1 MGPWT
6 VLIVDDVDGHRIAD
20 LLLDWGIEVLHCG
33 TIHEAREVLSAQ
45 PVSQVF
51 CKASLPDGSYR
62 DLVRIAKAVQPQ
74 SRVVV
79 LIPRNSGQRT
89 FQEVIESG
97 AFDSIPAP
105 PSRPDV
111 QWEVLHAMRQG
122 SEHAA

>member
-1 MGPWT
+1 MAPWT
-6 VLIVDDVDGHRIAD
+6 VLIVDDIDSDSIAD
-20 LLLDWGIEVLHCG
+20 SLLDWGIEVVHCA
-33 TIHEAREVLSAQ
+33 TIHEARQVLSAQ

-62 DLVRIAKAVQPQ
+62 ELVRMVKAAQPR

-79 LIPRNSGQRT
+79 LIPRNSGQHT

>member
-1 MGPWT
+1 MAPWT
-6 VLIVDDVDGHRIAD
+6 VLIVDDIDCDSIAD
-20 LLLDWGIEVLHCG
+20 SLLDWGIEVVHCA
-33 TIHEAREVLSAQ
+33 TIHEARQVLSAQ

-62 DLVRIAKAVQPQ
+62 ELVRIVKAAQPR

-79 LIPRNSGQRT
+79 LIPRNSGQHT

>member
-1 MGPWT
+1 MAPWT
-6 VLIVDDVDGHRIAD
+6 VLIVDDVDGDSIAD
-20 LLLDWGIEVLHCG
+20 SLLDWGIEVMHCG
-33 TIHEAREVLSAQ
+33 TIHEARQVLLAR

-62 DLVRIAKAVQPQ
+62 ELVRIARAIQPQ

-105 PSRPDV
+105 PTRPDV

>member
-33 TIHEAREVLSAQ
+33 TIHEARQVLSAQ

-51 CKASLPDGSYR
+51 CKASLPDGTYR
-62 DLVRIAKAVQPQ
+62 DLVRVAKAVQPQ